1 MNLDS
6 INIQYSELAETTC
19 CQSTES
25 ALIHANVKRGE
36 IGAVLGCGRG
46 TDVIRMAEKVGSEGF
61 VYGIDCTEDMISKAQ
76 NNAKKLGIDNARFI
90 QSELEKLPL
99 ESQSVQ
105 VIISNCT
112 INQSENKQKVWN
124 EIYRVLKKGGRFIVS
139 DIYSLQP
146 VAKEYSSKPQMV
158 AECWAGA
165 VTKEEYFRIID
176 NAGFSDVQIIEE
188 SKPYKKGNIFVS
200 SFTITSTKTCCC

>member
-6 INIQYSELAETTC
+6 INIRYSELAETTC
-19 CQSTES
+19 CLSCGS
-25 ALIHANVKRGE
+25 ALEYANVKRGE
-36 IGAVLGCGRG
+36 IGVDLGSGRG
-46 TDVIRMAEKVGSEGF
+46 TDVIRMAEKVGTEGF
-61 VYGIDCTEDMISKAQ
+61 VYGIDSAEGMISKAQ
-76 NNAKKLGIDNARFI
+76 NNAKKLGIDNVRFI
-90 QSELEKLPL
+90 LSELEKLPL
-99 ESQSVQ
+99 ESHSVH

-112 INQSENKQKVWN
+112 INHSENKQKAWN

-146 VAKEYSSKPQMV
+146 VATEYSSNPQMV

-165 VTKEEYFRIID
+165 VTKEEYFRILD

-188 SKPYKKGNIFVS
+188 SKPNEKGNIIVS
-200 SFTITSTKTCCC
+200 SFTITSLKICCC